1 MTPQVYDFTDIKGFE
16 KNLTNLSDIHVS
28 VMFPVVSVY
37 LLDLLAWLAFQFYGR
52 FQSVNNL
59 EDF

>member
-37 LLDLLAWLAFQFYGR
+37 LLDLLA
-52 FQSVNNL
+52 
-59 EDF
+59 